1 MAVFCALDNTPW
13 GYIMHFMNTSKEKLI
28 RRLKIIEGQV
38 RGLQE
43 MITKDAYCIDVITQT
58 SAVKQALSG
67 IEDVMMENHLGSCAL
82 EQMKHG
88 KESKAKEEILKV
100 YRLKRK

>member
-1 MAVFCALDNTPW
+1 
-13 GYIMHFMNTSKEKLI
+13 MNQLQTKLI

-43 MITKDAYCIDVITQT
+43 MVDKDVYCIDVITQT

-67 IEDVMMENHLGSCAL
+67 VEDALMENHLNTCVVHQIKKG
-82 EQMKHG
+82 EEK
-88 KESKAKEEILKV
+88 KAVAEVVKV

>member
-1 MAVFCALDNTPW
+1 MIEANRQ
-13 GYIMHFMNTSKEKLI
+13 KLV
-28 RRLKIIEGQV
+28 RRLKIVEGQV

-43 MITKDAYCIDVITQT
+43 MVEKGAYCIDVITQT

-67 IEDVMMENHLGSCAL
+67 VEDALMENHLSTCAVD
-82 EQMKHG
+82 QMKKG
-88 KESKAKEEILKV
+88 NGAQTRKEILKV

>member
-1 MAVFCALDNTPW
+1 
-13 GYIMHFMNTSKEKLI
+13 MNPSKQKLV

-38 RGLQE
+38 RGLQD
-43 MITKDAYCIDVITQT
+43 MIEKDAYCIDVITQT

-67 IEDVMMENHLGSCAL
+67 IEDAMLENHLNTCASD
-82 EQMKHG
+82 QMQKG
-88 KESKAKEEILKV
+88 KSKKATEEILKV

>member
-1 MAVFCALDNTPW
+1 MKHKHP
-13 GYIMHFMNTSKEKLI
+13 IKIKLA

-43 MITKDAYCIDVITQT
+43 MLSNNTYCIDIITQT

-67 IEDVMMENHLGSCAL
+67 IEDALMESHLSTCL
-82 EQMKHG
+82 VPQVKQG
-88 KESKAKEEILKV
+88 KEKSALREILKV

>member
-1 MAVFCALDNTPW
+1 
-13 GYIMHFMNTSKEKLI
+13 MNKDKQKI
-28 RRLKIIEGQV
+28 VRRLKIVEGQV

-43 MITKDAYCIDVITQT
+43 MINQEKYCIDIITQT

-67 IEDVMMENHLGSCAL
+67 IEDSLMESHLKTCVID
-82 EQMKHG
+82 QIQKG
-88 KESKAKEEILKV
+88 KEIKAQAEILKV

>member
-1 MAVFCALDNTPW
+1 MKPTAQ
-13 GYIMHFMNTSKEKLI
+13 KLI

-43 MITKDAYCIDVITQT
+43 MLEKDAYCIDIITQT
-58 SAVKQALSG
+58 SAVKSALSSV
-67 IEDVMMENHLGSCAL
+67 EDALMESHLGTCVVH
-82 EQMKHG
+82 QIQKG
-88 KESKAKEEILKV
+88 KEKTAVDEILKV

>member
-1 MAVFCALDNTPW
+1 MQ
-13 GYIMHFMNTSKEKLI
+13 GSKEKLV

-43 MITKDAYCIDVITQT
+43 MVEKGAYCIDIITQT

-67 IEDVMMENHLGSCAL
+67 IEDVIMESHLATCVLDQIKKGN
-82 EQMKHG
+82 ETKV
-88 KESKAKEEILKV
+88 KEEILKV

>member
-1 MAVFCALDNTPW
+1 MKEVNTK
-13 GYIMHFMNTSKEKLI
+13 IL
-28 RRLKIIEGQV
+28 RRLKIIEGQI

-43 MITKDAYCIDVITQT
+43 MVANDIYCIDVITQT

-67 IEDVMMENHLGSCAL
+67 VEDALMENHLSTCVVH
-82 EQMKHG
+82 QIKKG
-88 KESKAKEEILKV
+88 KETLAIDEILKV

>member
-1 MAVFCALDNTPW
+1 
-13 GYIMHFMNTSKEKLI
+13 MNKSKQKLI

-43 MITKDAYCIDVITQT
+43 MVEKDIYCIDVITQT

-67 IEDVMMENHLGSCAL
+67 IEDVVMENHLNTCAAD
-82 EQMKHG
+82 QIQKG
-88 KESKAKEEILKV
+88 KSKKATEEILKV

>member
-1 MAVFCALDNTPW
+1 
-13 GYIMHFMNTSKEKLI
+13 MNKIKQSLS

-43 MITKDAYCIDVITQT
+43 MLNNDAYCIDIITQT

-67 IEDVMMENHLGSCAL
+67 IEDALMENHLKTCAVDQIKKGKGVKA
-82 EQMKHG
+82 QM
-88 KESKAKEEILKV
+88 EILKV

>member
-1 MAVFCALDNTPW
+1 MTKSP
-13 GYIMHFMNTSKEKLI
+13 SKDKLV

-43 MITKDAYCIDVITQT
+43 MIAQGKYCIDVITQT
-58 SAVKQALSG
+58 SAVKQALSSV
-67 IEDVMMENHLGSCAL
+67 EDALMESHLSTCVVH
-82 EQMKHG
+82 QMREG
-88 KESKAKEEILKV
+88 KEDKAKAEIMKV